1 MTSPNRR
8 DLLRTAGA
16 GIAAAWLGRAL
27 GEDGFEA
34 FAGRVVAYLETLRRP
49 DGGYAASL
57 LAPRSHLTPTFAAI
71 GCLYLLKRLPTDR
84 STLARFVRD
93 HHPHQLKK
101 LEQEHHEF
109 EGQQIQALAWLGED
123 VADFR
128 QVVEAWK
135 RPSRY
140 LPQYER
146 SGNPILRH
154 EIVAVEGRRLLG
166 MPLDDVAPVFLEYL
180 RARRRPDGGYNNTPA
195 SDGGPGH
202 VLNTWWALRA
212 LDALGHARDEGTA
225 ETIAWL
231 RSCQLPNG
239 GFTHAPGPTLAGV
252 DDAAYTWA
260 AVRILALLGSQ
271 PADRDAC
278 VRWIASLFNEDG
290 GAGDR
295 PGWASRPEATY
306 YALDALAALDRPSVP
321 PARPSSRPKSA
332 DLPDSLSVYSIQ
344 IEAHGQGSPADAVT
358 LAEGLKIHLWGA
370 KNPPKGWVER
380 AQGIADGRDVAT
392 RFFVANEEYGSWLR
406 MPGLG
411 VYSHMSDV
419 IAPAGVDFGRPIAAG
434 ETPDWTAF
442 RERRLGPLQKAGGRL
457 VWQFGEN
464 EELVRLV
471 LDDSLERGG
480 YAAISTFHFGNP
492 DFTNTEP
499 FLERYRG
506 RLPFVAL
513 QDAHGPQPWYFAD
526 MTTGFRTLFIAKE
539 PTWEAWLE
547 ALRLNRV
554 AAVRRDAVSEGETW
568 IQAGSPTVLE
578 FIRRHEM
585 AWRWW
590 DNPAIARPML
600 SIVAVGPDDPFETPR
615 PERGVNVRV
624 RCAWTNTT
632 QGRPKTPLV
641 RLERLR
647 VDGREVTPAVDAST
661 PPKGAALLDH
671 HYLFAMPDAAP
682 GRHTADAQGSVIAT
696 NERVNASITFE
707 VPSRRA
713 ESSR

>member
-1 MTSPNRR
+1 MSRPNRR
-8 DLLRTAGA
+8 DVLRTAGA
-16 GIAAAWLGRAL
+16 GLTAAWLGQARGDDAY
-27 GEDGFEA
+27 EDLA
-34 FAGRVVAYLETLRRP
+34 DRVVAYLDTLRRP

-57 LAPRSHLTPTFAAI
+57 LAPRSHLTPTCAAI
-71 GCLYLLKRLPTDR
+71 GCLHLVKRLPTDR
-84 STLARFVRD
+84 LALARYVRD
-93 HHPHQLKK
+93 HHPHRLKK

-109 EGQQIQALAWLGED
+109 EGQQIQALIWLGED
-123 VADFR
+123 PADFR
-128 QVVEAWK
+128 QVVQGWK

-146 SGNPILRH
+146 SSNPILRH
-154 EIVAVEGRRLLG
+154 ETVAIEGRRRLG
-166 MPLDDVAPVFLEYL
+166 MPLDEVAPIFLEYL
-180 RARRRPDGGYNNTPA
+180 RARRRSDGGYNNSPA

-202 VLNTWWALRA
+202 VLNTSWALRA
-212 LDALGHARDEGTA
+212 LDALGQARDEGAA

-239 GFTHAPGPTLAGV
+239 GFTHAPNARLAGV

-260 AVRILALLGSQ
+260 AVRSLGLLGSQ
-271 PADRDAC
+271 PADRDGC

-306 YALDALAALDRPSVP
+306 YALDALEALGRPSVP
-321 PARPSSRPKSA
+321 PARPSPRSRTA
-332 DLPDSLSVYSIQ
+332 DLPDGLNVYSIQ

-358 LAEGLKIHLWGA
+358 LADSLKIHLWGA
-370 KNPPKGWVER
+370 KNPAKGWVDR
-380 AQGIADGRDVAT
+380 AQAIADGRKVAT

-419 IAPAGVDFGRPIAAG
+419 IAPAGVDFGPPMAAG
-434 ETPDWTAF
+434 QTPDWAAF
-442 RERRLGPLQKAGGRL
+442 RERRLDPLQKAGGRL

-480 YAAISTFHFGNP
+480 YEAISTFHFGNP
-492 DFTNTEP
+492 DFTNSEP

-526 MTTGFRTLFIAKE
+526 MTTGFRTLFLASE
-539 PTWEAWLE
+539 PSWEAWLE
-547 ALRLNRV
+547 ALRLSRV
-554 AAVRRDAVSEGETW
+554 AAVRRDEASGGQTW
-568 IQAGSPTVLE
+568 IQAGSPAVLE
-578 FIRRHEM
+578 FVRAHESD
-585 AWRWW
+585 WRWW
-590 DNPAIARPML
+590 DNPAIRRPML
-600 SIVAVGPDDPFETPR
+600 SLVAVFPGDPFETPQ
-615 PERGVNVRV
+615 PERGVVVRI

-632 QGRPKTPLV
+632 QGRPLKPLV
-641 RLERLR
+641 RLERLL
-647 VDGREVTPAVDAST
+647 VDGREVMPVAAGAVTPN
-661 PPKGAALLDH
+661 GAALLDH

-682 GRHTADAQGSVIAT
+682 GRHTADAQGCVIAIG
-696 NERVNASITFE
+696 ELVDASITFD
-707 VPSRRA
+707 VPAR
-713 ESSR
+713 

>member
-1 MTSPNRR
+1 MNVPNRR
-8 DLLRTAGA
+8 DVLRTAGA
-16 GIAAAWLGRAL
+16 SFAAAWLGQTRGDDAL
-27 GEDGFEA
+27 DA
-34 FAGRVVAYLETLRRP
+34 FDDRIVAYLETLRRP

-57 LAPRSHLTPTFAAI
+57 LAPRSHLSPTFAAI
-71 GCLYLLKRLPTDR
+71 GCLHLLKRLPADR
-84 STLARFVRD
+84 SSLARFVRD
-93 HHPHQLKK
+93 HHPRQLKK

-109 EGQQIQALAWLGED
+109 EGQQIQALVWLGED
-123 VADFR
+123 PADFR
-128 QVVEAWK
+128 QVVGDWK

-154 EIVAVEGRRLLG
+154 ETVAIEGRRLLG
-166 MPLDDVAPVFLEYL
+166 MPLDEVAPVFLEYL
-180 RARRRPDGGYNNTPA
+180 RARRRSDGGYNNAPA
-195 SDGGPGH
+195 SDGDPGH

-212 LDALGHARDEGTA
+212 LDALGHARDNDTA
-225 ETIAWL
+225 ATIAWL

-239 GFTHAPGPTLAGV
+239 GFTHAPAPAFAGV

-260 AVRILALLGSQ
+260 AARAIALLGSQ
-271 PADRDAC
+271 PADRDGCA
-278 VRWIASLFNEDG
+278 RWLASLFNEDG

-306 YALDALAALDRPSVP
+306 YALDALEALGRPSAS
-321 PARPSSRPKSA
+321 PARPSSRPKQT
-332 DLPDSLSVYSIQ
+332 DLPDGLNVYSIQ

-370 KNPPKGWVER
+370 KNPVKAWVER
-380 AQGIADGRDVAT
+380 AQAIADAHKVAT

-419 IAPAGVDFGRPIAAG
+419 IAPAGVDFGPPIPPG
-434 ETPDWTAF
+434 ETPDWAAF
-442 RERRLGPLQKAGGRL
+442 RERRLEPLRKTGGRL

-513 QDAHGPQPWYFAD
+513 QDSHGPQPWSFAD
-526 MTTGFRTLFIAKE
+526 MTTGFRTLFLAKE
-539 PTWEAWLE
+539 PTWDAWLE

-554 AAVRRDAVSEGETW
+554 AAVRRDEASGGETW
-568 IQAGSPTVLE
+568 IQAGSPAVLE
-578 FIRRHEM
+578 FVRRHESK
-585 AWRWW
+585 WRWW
-590 DNPAIARPML
+590 DNPTIARPML
-600 SIVAVGPDDPFETPR
+600 SVVAVLPGDPFEIPR

-624 RCAWTNTT
+624 RQAWTNTT
-632 QGRPKTPLV
+632 QGRLKTPLAK
-641 RLERLR
+641 LEHLR
-647 VDGREVTPAVDAST
+647 VDGRDVSPAEVSSK
-661 PPKGAALLDH
+661 PPNGVGLLDH
-671 HYLFAMPDAAP
+671 YHLFAMPDAAP
-682 GRHTADAQGSVIAT
+682 GRHTVEARARVIAT
-696 NERVNASITFE
+696 GETVDSSIVFE
-707 VPSRRA
+707 IPSG
-713 ESSR
+713 SPG